1 MSALHNAYKYSLD
14 IFFNSGP
21 AILFPRKSTAD
32 YAISRGA
39 GDMTAITACFW
50 VKTNQ
55 TKGDIHFISYA
66 VTGNRRSVHAS
77 ANEFLVSLWSN
88 RLRFVVR
95 NTDISI
101 IYG

>member
-21 AILFPRKSTAD
+21 AILFPRESTDD

-39 GDMTAITACFW
+39 GDMTALTVCFW

-55 TKGDIHFISYA
+55 TKGDIHYLSYA
-66 VTGNRRSVHAS
+66 VTDADS
-77 ANEFLVSLWSN
+77 NEFYVSSWDN
-88 RLRFVVR
+88 RLRFVVK
-95 NTDISI
+95 NKEPYSTH
-101 IYG
+101 G

>member
-66 VTGNRRSVHAS
+66 VTDNTRLERVN
-77 ANEFLVSLWSN
+77 ANEFYVSSFDN

-95 NTDISI
+95 NSDR
-101 IYG
+101 YGTHG

>member
-21 AILFPRKSTAD
+21 AILFLRKSTAD

-66 VTGNRRSVHAS
+66 VTDNTRLVHVND
-77 ANEFLVSLWSN
+77 NEFYVSSFDN
-88 RLRFVVR
+88 RLRFVARQTDGR
-95 NTDISI
+95 N

>member
-1 MSALHNAYKYSLD
+1 MSALHNAYKYSLN

-21 AILFPRKSTAD
+21 AILFPRKSTVD

-50 VKTNQ
+50 VKTSQ
-55 TKGDIHFISYA
+55 TKGDIHYISYA
-66 VTGNRRSVHAS
+66 VTDNTRSVHAN
-77 ANEFLVSLWSN
+77 ANEFLVSSFDN
-88 RLRFVVR
+88 RLRFDIR
-95 NTDISI
+95 NTERRP